1 MPPMV
6 RLIHV
11 KSNCSCVR
19 SMALCGV
26 AREGKMKIKYVATL
40 LALLLVACGG
50 GDGGESASQNEPPRE
65 LWRLVGLS

>member
-1 MPPMV
+1 
-6 RLIHV
+6 
-11 KSNCSCVR
+11 
-19 SMALCGV
+19 MALCGV